1 MGVSRRM
8 MMEDEGECVVVDEL
22 LAYTV
27 IPFVVFFV
35 SYWSLSAFFTICDRL
50 LLHLSTRPEKKPWLD
65 RFKIQ
70 KGLDEERLRFGWA
83 HLFHVLGLHIFI
95 SIPIGLALSPL
106 WPNHTSVFCPPPFL
120 FAWLRLI
127 APTTLASTNA
137 PEPLTLTRFAFEF
150 ISILILFEIFF
161 YYSHRTL
168 HQPLFYKRV
177 HKMHHY
183 YTAPVGPAA
192 QYVHWIEHVVANSLA
207 PILPAIIVGAHPLT
221 YNFWIFLAT
230 CTVVAS
236 HSGYG
241 RYALITSE
249 EHDLHHKHFNV
260 NFGTLNVLDYLHGT
274 SYAQSAHHVRDREKR
289 KSNAKGR

>member
-1 MGVSRRM
+1 
-8 MMEDEGECVVVDEL
+8 MEDEGECVVVDKL

-83 HLFHVLGLHIFI
+83 HLFHVLGLHLFI

-106 WPNHTSVFCPPPFL
+106 WPNYTYVFCPPPFL
-120 FAWLRLI
+120 LAWLQLI
-127 APTTLASTNA
+127 APTALASTTNTLA
-137 PEPLTLTRFAFEF
+137 PLTLTRFTFEF
-150 ISILILFEIFF
+150 ITILILFEVLF

-183 YTAPVGPAA
+183 YT
-192 QYVHWIEHVVANSLA
+192 
-207 PILPAIIVGAHPLT
+207 
-221 YNFWIFLAT
+221 
-230 CTVVAS
+230 
-236 HSGYG
+236 
-241 RYALITSE
+241 
-249 EHDLHHKHFNV
+249 
-260 NFGTLNVLDYLHGT
+260 GTH
-274 SYAQSAHHVRDREKR
+274 
-289 KSNAKGR
+289 